1 MTHPVQEPATQILR
15 IKEVEKRVGFKRCY
29 IYRLIRN
36 GLFPD
41 RVRIG
46 VQAVGWDS
54 RLIDKWVADRL
65 SQKN

>member
-1 MTHPVQEPATQILR
+1 MTDPVQEPATQILR